1 MITNRL
7 APRPGDR
14 VLLAGDAAS
23 LINPLTG
30 EGIFYALLSGR
41 RAGAAA
47 VERDDPSAVYRAALA
62 HELGRHLRH
71 TTVLTRLTADRRMLK
86 GGGFAR
92 PAGPPGAF
100 DARVE
105 VGLGRGLIIRP
116 R

>member
-1 MITNRL
+1 MIANRL

-30 EGIFYALLSGR
+30 EGTCYALLSGR

-71 TTVLTRLTADRRMLK
+71 TTVLIRLTADRRMLEA
-86 GGGFAR
+86 GVSRGR
-92 PAGPPGAF
+92 PVP
-100 DARVE
+100 
-105 VGLGRGLIIRP
+105 LGRSTHWSRWGSAAG
-116 R
+116 